1 METPPQAKKRAYFKQ
16 LLRKIGSGE
25 HTSKGL
31 TRSEADE
38 AMELMLTGGA
48 SDVQIGAFLIAHRIR
63 RPEPQELTGMLDT
76 YKRLGPCLL
85 SEPDQ
90 RRPICFGMPFD
101 GRSRTAPIYPLT
113 TLLLVGSGQ
122 PVVLQVG
129 SRCPGNLGI
138 QTLDR

>member
-1 METPPQAKKRAYFKQ
+1 MDTSPEAKKRAFKQ

-76 YKRLGPCLL
+76 YKRLGPCLF

-90 RRPICFGMPFD
+90 RRLQY
-101 GRSRTAPIYPLT
+101 TAAQPQPSSGNGN
-113 TLLLVGSGQ
+113 GSGQ
-122 PVVLQVG
+122 CHALCQPRRG
-129 SRCPGNLGI
+129 SQGCGCAVAVR
-138 QTLDR
+138 QR

>member
-1 METPPQAKKRAYFKQ
+1 METSPAAEKRACFKQ

-85 SEPDQ
+85 SEADQ
-90 RRPICFGMPFD
+90 RRPI
-101 GRSRTAPIYPLT
+101 
-113 TLLLVGSGQ
+113 
-122 PVVLQVG
+122 
-129 SRCPGNLGI
+129 
-138 QTLDR
+138 

>member
-1 METPPQAKKRAYFKQ
+1 MEAIQDSAGLSPEDIEKALVSMTTTEGDNSAERSPLVPGISMATTPEATKRASFKQ

-31 TRSEADE
+31 TRAEADE

-76 YKRLGPCLL
+76 YKRLGP
-85 SEPDQ
+85 
-90 RRPICFGMPFD
+90 R
-101 GRSRTAPIYPLT
+101 
-113 TLLLVGSGQ
+113 LVS
-122 PVVLQVG
+122 
-129 SRCPGNLGI
+129 
-138 QTLDR
+138 

>member
-1 METPPQAKKRAYFKQ
+1 MITTKGDNSAERSPTVPVASMEMSPEAKRACFKQ

-31 TRSEADE
+31 TRNEADE

-76 YKRLGPCLL
+76 NIIG
-85 SEPDQ
+85 
-90 RRPICFGMPFD
+90 
-101 GRSRTAPIYPLT
+101 
-113 TLLLVGSGQ
+113 
-122 PVVLQVG
+122 
-129 SRCPGNLGI
+129 
-138 QTLDR
+138 

>member
-1 METPPQAKKRAYFKQ
+1 METSPAAEKRACFKQ

-63 RPEPQELTGMLDT
+63 RPEPQELT
-76 YKRLGPCLL
+76 
-85 SEPDQ
+85 E
-90 RRPICFGMPFD
+90 I
-101 GRSRTAPIYPLT
+101 GRAHVRT
-113 TLLLVGSGQ
+113 
-122 PVVLQVG
+122 PVT
-129 SRCPGNLGI
+129 S
-138 QTLDR
+138 